1 MSRLDALPP
10 DQHAALALLLRQ
22 RKTYAEVAEL
32 LHISEPAI
40 HDRAHAALAVLAPQ
54 QARAL
59 SAAQRE
65 EVGDFLLGQV
75 RDTTALEDARAYLAG
90 ATPARAWARA
100 VAAELAPLSDRPLR
114 EIPAEA
120 PSATAEPPAG
130 ATPTQAPPVEPPAP
144 LEPAAPVVRPAS
156 VEPAGPVPG
165 PASVEPAP
173 PETPA
178 PPLESA
184 PIAAAPEAPAAAPAP
199 RAQGRPPAEGRG
211 AARADTERDR
221 PPAPPRATARRPR
234 AEGRRDRPSG
244 LAADAFDEDR
254 PRRTRGSRRGGALLL
269 AAIAAVV
276 IAVVVIVLT
285 RGGSS
290 PHAVATTAATSA
302 SEPAESASTTTS
314 TTKTTAKSAGPKTD
328 NRFTLTASNPSSN
341 AMAVVAILSED
352 GKHAFYISAEHLPP
366 SKGFFYAVW
375 LYNSATSN
383 RGLGRAPSVGS
394 NGRLE
399 GGLLLPSSASKYHEM
414 LLTKETS
421 TTPTHPGSIVLKG
434 PFALK

>member
-22 RKTYAEVAEL
+22 RKTYAEVADL
-32 LHISEPAI
+32 LRISTPAI

-59 SAAQRE
+59 SAEQRE
-65 EVGDFLLGQV
+65 GVGDFLLGQV
-75 RDTTALEDARAYLAG
+75 RDITALENVRTYLAG
-90 ATPARAWARA
+90 AAPARAWARA

-120 PSATAEPPAG
+120 PPAPAERPAIVTPPPAP
-130 ATPTQAPPVEPPAP
+130 AVESAAPVEPPAP
-144 LEPAAPVVRPAS
+144 VPRPAS
-156 VEPAGPVPG
+156 VEPPPVE
-165 PASVEPAP
+165 SP
-173 PETPA
+173 PPV
-178 PPLESA
+178 LESK
-184 PIAAAPEAPAAAPAP
+184 PVEAAPAP
-199 RAQGRPPAEGRG
+199 PPAPPARPAASGPSAEERPSARRG
-211 AARADTERDR
+211 AERDR
-221 PPAPPRATARRPR
+221 PPTAPRAASRRPR
-234 AEGRRDRPSG
+234 ADSRHDRPAG
-244 LAADAFDEDR
+244 LAPGAFEDDR
-254 PRRTRGSRRGGALLL
+254 APRTRGSRRGGALLL
-269 AAIAAVV
+269 GAILAVV

-290 PHAVATTAATSA
+290 PHTVATTAVSSTP
-302 SEPAESASTTTS
+302 ETAESASTTTS
-314 TTKTTAKSAGPKTD
+314 TAKTTAKSAGPKTD
-328 NRFTLTASNPSSN
+328 NRFTLTAANASSE
-341 AMAVVAILSED
+341 ATAVVAILSED

-375 LYNSATSN
+375 LYNSPTSN

-421 TTPTHPGSIVLKG
+421 TTPTHPGPIVLKG